1 MQENFD
7 DYLEDYCFEQTYK
20 VVTRKVSL
28 LQLCLQSKGDII
40 LAYDPFNKST
50 STAKTVISD
59 LIYYYIEM
67 KNLKRSRELMKLYLK
82 VEGGLDISNRLYL
95 KESEYTF
102 NSTKNEDVLAR
113 ILNNLFGNQKDN
125 GESYEI

>member
-1 MQENFD
+1 MNENFD

-20 VVTRKVSL
+20 VVTRKISL
-28 LQLCLQSKGDII
+28 VQLCLQSKGDII
-40 LAYDPFNKST
+40 LSYDPFNKTT

-67 KNLKRSRELMKLYLK
+67 ENMKRSRELMQLYLK

-95 KESEYTF
+95 KANEYTY
-102 NSTKNEDVLAR
+102 NKSTNEDVLAR
-113 ILNNLFGNQKDN
+113 ILKNLFGNEREN
-125 GESYEI
+125 GE